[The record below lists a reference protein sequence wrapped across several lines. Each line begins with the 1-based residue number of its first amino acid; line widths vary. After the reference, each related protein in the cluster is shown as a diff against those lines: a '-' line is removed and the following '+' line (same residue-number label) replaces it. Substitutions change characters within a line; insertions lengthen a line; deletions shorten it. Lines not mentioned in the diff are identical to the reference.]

1 MLKGDIGQRSV
12 VLDLRLAGYTTG
24 NRARSCPLIRHPSGL
39 EKSRRGGRLPSSKI
53 SEVARRAG
61 VSPSTVSYVLSGN
74 RSISEATRARV
85 EQAIRELNY
94 APHAGAR
101 SLRAG
106 KTDVIALA
114 DPLYD
119 WSSGAVDKPHILGHM
134 PYVYGVVDAARRHGW
149 NVILITGGGSAA
161 LEKVVGSKMVDG
173 VVLLEVR
180 ANDERLKL
188 VERLATPAVAMG
200 MPLEPTAVPFVDFDF
215 EGAGRLC
222 VEHLVGLG
230 HRHIGLLASPPGT
243 FEQGLAYTHWIWH
256 SVQSTLDKAGLPFH
270 GLPVETSRKGA
281 QVALD
286 TLFEEEPAM
295 SALIVNGE
303 GMIDLLLQ
311 ELQQRGKQVPT
322 DLSVVVIGWSELT
335 KHIVPPLTHVNV
347 PALEMASAAIELLA
361 RGGPAKLLPASL
373 VAGGTVKPN
382 W

>member
-1 MLKGDIGQRSV
+1 
-12 VLDLRLAGYTTG
+12 
-24 NRARSCPLIRHPSGL
+24 
-39 EKSRRGGRLPSSKI
+39 LPSSKI
-53 SEVARRAG
+53 SEVARHAG

-94 APHAGAR
+94 EPHAGAR

-119 WSSGAVDKPHILGHM
+119 WSSGELEKGYVLGHM

-149 NVILITGGGSAA
+149 NVILITGGGGSAA
-161 LEKVVGSKMVDG
+161 IEKVVASKMVDG
-173 VVLLEVR
+173 IILTEVR
-180 ANDERLKL
+180 ANDERLRL
-188 VERLATPAVAMG
+188 VERSVTPAVAIG
-200 MPLEPTAVPFVDFDF
+200 TPLEPTEVPFVDFDF

-222 VEHLVGLG
+222 VEYLVGLG
-230 HRHIGLLASPPGT
+230 HRDIGLLASPPGT
-243 FEQGLAYTHWIWH
+243 FEKGLTYAHLLWR
-256 SVQSTLDKAGLPFH
+256 SVESTLNTAGLPFY
-270 GLPVETSRKGA
+270 GRPAETSTKGV

-286 TLFEEEPAM
+286 VLFEREPAM

-311 ELQQRGKQVPT
+311 ELRQRGKEVPA
-322 DLSVVVIGWSELT
+322 DLSVVVIGWSGLT
-335 KHIVPPLTHVNV
+335 KNIVPPLTHVNV

-361 RGGPAKLLPASL
+361 RGGPSVLLPASL
-373 VAGGTVKPN
+373 VAGRTVAPN
-382 W
+382 

>member
-1 MLKGDIGQRSV
+1 M
-12 VLDLRLAGYTTG
+12 
-24 NRARSCPLIRHPSGL
+24 
-39 EKSRRGGRLPSSKI
+39 PSSKI
-53 SEVARRAG
+53 SEVARHAG

-74 RSISEATRARV
+74 RSISGATHARV

-94 APHAGAR
+94 EPHAGAR

-119 WSSGAVDKPHILGHM
+119 WSSGAVDSPYILGHM

-149 NVILITGGGSAA
+149 NVILITGGGGSAA
-161 LEKVVGSKMVDG
+161 VEKVVGSKMVDG
-173 VVLLEVR
+173 IILMEVR
-180 ANDERLKL
+180 ANDPRLKL
-188 VERLATPAVAMG
+188 VERLATPAVALG
-200 MPLEPTAVPFVDFDF
+200 MPLEPTEVPFVDFDF

-230 HRHIGLLASPPGT
+230 HRDIGLYASHPGT
-243 FEQGLAYTHWIWH
+243 FEKGLGYAHRLWH
-256 SVQSTLDKAGLPFH
+256 SVESNLNKAGLPFH
-270 GLPVETSRKGA
+270 GLPVETSTKGA

-286 TLFEEEPAM
+286 ALFGEEPAM

-303 GMIDLLLQ
+303 GMIDLLLP
-311 ELQQRGKQVPT
+311 ELQRRGKEVPG
-322 DLSVVVIGWSELT
+322 DLSVVVIGWSGLT

-373 VAGGTVKPN
+373 VAGGTVAPN
-382 W
+382 R